1 MTGTTGARR
10 AGTFLPL
17 LLLVLVALVVGF
29 LNTNFVEPYT
39 SPRAV
44 ADDHGAYLFY
54 DTAER
59 GASSERAFLLRR
71 FPDGVHYDKPQR
83 IEGSLA
89 STAILSEEHLV
100 CLFNS
105 RAEGDFFSIYARG
118 RQLEREWAGAASAE
132 ATGTSE
138 STGFDARYIALLGGR
153 LYAFGTTAKEGALRA
168 ARLEAETGSE
178 PRTWRLVPLAARID
192 KAAEPP
198 GPEVEG
204 TDEPGASVPPP
215 VAWTSAEEADGKL
228 ALFFRVQRARP
239 RGGLRTGEALP
250 GEVRLVRFDGTA
262 FVGSE
267 MTPLEDYTGLAA
279 VALPPESGAVT
290 TEVHVFA
297 VRRGDEE
304 PRIHEL
310 ALEGTKLRPVATIP
324 YKKGGFFEDRPAQAL
339 AAWARKGRVT
349 LFAQVGGAVR
359 IVSSEGGRFGEW
371 EDVARMPPEAL
382 ALVYFYL
389 GSLLALGAVMVLA
402 GLWTLRQR
410 LVRRPARDIDE
421 ATADRLV
428 AEALG
433 ARGGATVPAE
443 TPRPSR
449 TPVVVTEEED
459 PAENDAPIHDRLVAF
474 LIDLAIVGGL
484 LSVVR
489 SSFQIELTA
498 KPGEDQTRTL
508 ALLAWC
514 TLALLGYLTICE
526 AVFGRTPGKR
536 LLGLE
541 IKTIDGKEPSLAA
554 RLYRNLFR
562 VELIFFA
569 TVIQIPP
576 LGDQRIGAIPIPLI
590 ALAIMLATPRA
601 QRPGDLVAGTVVQ
614 RARDPRPPAGSVV
627 EEEEA

>member
-17 LLLVLVALVVGF
+17 LLLVLVALIVGF

-71 FPDGVHYDKPQR
+71 FSDGVHYDKPQR

-89 STAILSEEHLV
+89 SAAILSEENLV

-105 RAEGDFFSIYARG
+105 RAEGDFFSVYARG
-118 RQLEREWAGAASAE
+118 RQLEREWVGTASAE
-132 ATGTSE
+132 TE
-138 STGFDARYIALLGGR
+138 SLGFDARYMAPLGGR
-153 LYAFGTTAKEGALRA
+153 LYAFGTTAKGGALRA
-168 ARLEAETGSE
+168 ARLEADTGGEHRS
-178 PRTWRLVPLAARID
+178 WRLVPLAARID

-204 TDEPGASVPPP
+204 TDEPGASIPAP

-267 MTPLEDYTGLAA
+267 MTALEDYTGLAA
-279 VALPPESGAVT
+279 VALPAESGAVT

-310 ALEGTKLRPVATIP
+310 ALEGTKLRPLAAIP

-410 LVRRPARDIDE
+410 LVRRTAPDLDE
-421 ATADRLV
+421 ATANRLV

-433 ARGGATVPAE
+433 TRGAAVATEA
-443 TPRPSR
+443 PRPSR
-449 TPVVVTEEED
+449 TPAPTTEEED

-514 TLALLGYLTICE
+514 TLALLGYLTVCE

-562 VELIFFA
+562 IELIFFA

-614 RARDPRPPAGSVV
+614 RARDPRPPASSAVA